1 MGPMSTMNDSTGQK
15 SRPSDFLVDYRKPLV
30 GLVVVITVILSFFVP
45 KLELDPSLKS
55 VLVTTSPAYF
65 EYEKFLKVF
74 EDEEFIVVAIKSK
87 ESVTDQSFLT
97 SVASTTNEISK
108 LDNVDQAFSI
118 TSLRFFQKKGQTF
131 GNYNFVRNEKGV
143 LSVPEIFEVEKIR
156 KALPLLDLLLSPN
169 FKTVGLLVRID
180 ERSKFDLPAT
190 QKVVSA
196 IESFIKTNFPAG
208 TESRVV
214 GMAILRQAIL
224 DYSIKTAL
232 IFGILCTLICTI
244 VTVYIFKSAK
254 VTIVTMFILGICVL
268 WVLGLMVIMGI
279 PLNAS
284 TSLSFGLILIT
295 SLEIVIHMV
304 ARFNQF
310 LQIAPDREQAVKE
323 TVRYLARPCLI
334 SSATTAVGFGSCMV
348 TSIPMV
354 FQLGFVMSLGITI
367 SFCLAMIL
375 TPAVLIAMKS
385 LEIKTDEEV
394 SGDVLSRVLEKVKQ
408 AISRHHKAFVVVGFS
423 IAGIMLAGAPLIR
436 TDPQIFRQLGESSP
450 EVRNIGFVQENLT
463 SVHSIQLVL
472 EAQDNS
478 FKKPE
483 IWKKVKELETLLKKN
498 PEVIATDS
506 FFPFLEY
513 MHLMAQ
519 GEETEHKD
527 VLSAPGAIS
536 QLLVITALTPDGKRM
551 IRSHLDDTFKTLRIS
566 VRIKNSASTPIVE
579 TIDSIRSAAQAVV
592 AGEASVTV
600 TGEAVVVSA
609 QGEDLVRSEI
619 YSLFIAIAIITVL
632 MMIQMGTPLFGL
644 LSLVPNIPPLATV
657 FGLMGYLRIP
667 LDGVTV
673 FAATVAIGLA
683 VDNTIH
689 FVAQL
694 KREVKLNPGLGVQEC
709 VFRAYSLAAKPMA
722 SWSLVTLLGFLALLV
737 TPFQAAVYFGMLVSS
752 AVLMGIFGDLIFMQS
767 MILTFPSVQN
777 LIRKL
782 LDKEIAAGK

>member
-1 MGPMSTMNDSTGQK
+1 MSAMEDSTGAK
-15 SRPSDFLVDYRKPLV
+15 KRASDFLVNYRKPLV
-30 GLVVVITVILSFFVP
+30 GVVVVITAVLSFFVP
-45 KLELDPSLKS
+45 RLEMDPSLKS

-65 EYEKFLKVF
+65 EYEKFLEVF

-87 ESVTDQSFLT
+87 EPVADQNFLT
-97 SVASTTNEISK
+97 ALASITSEISK
-108 LDNVDQAFSI
+108 LDKVDQVFSI
-118 TSLRFFQKKGQTF
+118 TNLRFFQKKGETF
-131 GNYNFVRNEKGV
+131 GNYNFVRNEKGL
-143 LSVPEIFEVEKIR
+143 LSVPERSDVEKIR
-156 KALPLLDLLLSPN
+156 KALPLLDLLVSPSL
-169 FKTVGLLVRID
+169 KTVGLLVRID
-180 ERSKFDLPAT
+180 EQSKFDLQAT
-190 QKVVSA
+190 QKIVTA
-196 IESFIKTNFPAG
+196 IDALIKRYVPEG

-224 DYSIKTAL
+224 NYSIKTAL
-232 IFGILCTLICTI
+232 IFGILCTLICSV

-310 LQIAPDREQAVKE
+310 LQIAGDREQAVKE

-385 LEIKTDEEV
+385 LELKTQEEV
-394 SGDVLSRVLEKVKQ
+394 SSDLLSRVLDKVKES
-408 AISRHHKAFVVVGFS
+408 ISRRHKLYTVMGFS
-423 IAGIMLAGAPLIR
+423 IAGVMLAGAPLIK

-450 EVRNIGFVQENLT
+450 EVKDIGFVQENLT
-463 SVHSIQLVL
+463 SVHSVQLVL

-483 IWKKVKELETLLKKN
+483 IWKKVRELEMLLRKDS
-498 PEVIATDS
+498 EVVTTDS
-506 FFPFLEY
+506 FLPFLEY
-513 MHLMAQ
+513 MHIMAQ
-519 GEETEHKD
+519 GEGTEHKD
-527 VLSAPGAIS
+527 LLASPGEIS
-536 QLLVITALTPDGKRM
+536 QLLLITGLTPDGKRM

-566 VRIKNSASTPIVE
+566 VRIKNSPSVPIVE
-579 TIDSIRSAAQAVV
+579 TIEAIRSTAQSIV
-592 AGEASVTV
+592 AGAAGVTV

-694 KREVKLNPGLGVQEC
+694 KREIKLNPELGVKEC

-722 SWSLVTLLGFLALLV
+722 SWSVVTLLGFLALLV

-752 AVLMGIFGDLIFMQS
+752 AVLMGIFGDLVFMQS
-767 MILTFPSVQN
+767 IILTFPAVQS
-777 LIRKL
+777 LIRKML
-782 LDKEIAAGK
+782 EKEIAAGK

>member
-1 MGPMSTMNDSTGQK
+1 MSIIEDSTSVK
-15 SRPSDFLVDYRKPLV
+15 KRPSDFLVNYRKPLV
-30 GLVVVITVILSFFVP
+30 GLVVVITVVLSFFVP
-45 KLELDPSLKS
+45 RLEMDPSLKS

-65 EYEKFLKVF
+65 EYEKFLNVF
-74 EDEEFIVVAIKSK
+74 EDEEFVVVAIKSK
-87 ESVTDQSFLT
+87 LSVTDQSFLT
-97 SVASTTNEISK
+97 ALTSVTNEISK
-108 LDNVDQAFSI
+108 LDNVDQVLSI
-118 TSLRFFQKKGQTF
+118 TNLRFFQKKGETF
-131 GNYNFVRNEKGV
+131 GNYHFVRTEKGL
-143 LSVPEIFEVEKIR
+143 LSVPEQSEIEKIR
-156 KALPLLDLLLSPN
+156 RALPLLDLLLSPSLR
-169 FKTVGLLVRID
+169 TVGLLVRIED
-180 ERSKFDLPAT
+180 RSKFDLPAT
-190 QKVVSA
+190 QKIVSA
-196 IESFIKTNFPAG
+196 TNTLIKKYIPEGSESK
-208 TESRVV
+208 VV

-254 VTIVTMFILGICVL
+254 VTLVTMFILGICVL
-268 WVLGLMVIMGI
+268 WVLGLMVIVGI

-310 LQIAPDREQAVKE
+310 LQIVGDRVQAVKE
-323 TVRYLARPCLI
+323 TVGYLARPCLI

-375 TPAVLIAMKS
+375 TPAVLISMKS
-385 LEIKTDEEV
+385 LELKTQEEV
-394 SGDVLSRVLEKVKQ
+394 SGDLLSRALDKVKDG
-408 AISRHHKAFVVVGFS
+408 ISKHHKLFTVSGFL
-423 IAGIMLAGAPLIR
+423 IAVIMFAGAPLIK

-450 EVRNIGFVQENLT
+450 EVKDIGFVEANLT
-463 SVHSIQLVL
+463 SVHSVQLVL

-483 IWKKVKELETLLKKN
+483 IWKKVRELDMLLRKN
-498 PEVIATDS
+498 PEVVTTDS
-506 FFPFLEY
+506 FLQFLEY
-513 MHLMAQ
+513 LHSMAQ
-519 GEETEHKD
+519 GEGTDHKD
-527 VLSAPGAIS
+527 LLENPGGIS
-536 QLLVITALTPDGKRM
+536 QLVLITGLTPDGKKM
-551 IRSHLDDTFKTLRIS
+551 IRSRLDDTFKTLRIS
-566 VRIKNSASTPIVE
+566 VRIKNSPSIPIVE
-579 TIDSIRSAAQAVV
+579 TIEAIRSTAQSVMAGAA
-592 AGEASVTV
+592 GVTV

-694 KREVKLNPGLGVQEC
+694 KREIKLNPELGVKEC

-752 AVLMGIFGDLIFMQS
+752 AVLMGIFGDLVFMQS
-767 MILTFPSVQN
+767 IILTFPAIQN
-777 LIRKL
+777 LIRKM